1 MTKAPVGTLIKAV
14 ETDSRASETAGEA
27 MYQKSGEQ
35 KTNLPVTATEQT
47 ITIVNKYQSTPTEG
61 VLMANLPYIVL
72 ALVAIG
78 GMVAYVVVRRRNADE
93 A

>member
-1 MTKAPVGTLIKAV
+1 MLP
-14 ETDSRASETAGEA
+14 TAGLAEVVV
-27 MYQKSGEQ
+27 
-35 KTNLPVTATEQT
+35 TNISDKAGT
-47 ITIVNKYQSTPTEG
+47 TEG
-61 VLMANLPYIVL
+61 VLINSIPYIVL